1 MADVSAPLS
10 PEVAEYEARNARMR
24 EMLLSSGKNRQKKD
38 KKKVD
43 PENLEHVKFQREVE
57 QGLYQPSPE
66 QIEQLVLVP
75 HFESIHFHNFGQA
88 KQPKKQKKEKDMH
101 RVKDISAAEQSKMRR
116 RARRQAIRAYRQ
128 RVKQPVHMKAQ
139 SSESKDEETTINLE
153 LKDESYD
160 VLKRAVREL
169 SKEVDMIERQN
180 KILVAHLQ
188 LLDKAK
194 QRLDCT
200 ATCSVEAIQWERQLI
215 EEYYAAHP
223 EAKRMI
229 PRRKSRKFLA
239 IQPDGELAELFAKSS
254 SAK

>member
-1 MADVSAPLS
+1 MAESPSAVA

-24 EMLLSSGKNRQKKD
+24 QMLLSSGKNRRKKD
-38 KKKVD
+38 KKKID

-75 HFESIHFHNFGQA
+75 HFDSMHFHDFGNTKITRRKKKA
-88 KQPKKQKKEKDMH
+88 KSEDP
-101 RVKDISAAEQSKMRR
+101 AEELIHGERSEMRR
-116 RARRQAIRAYRQ
+116 RARRLAIRAYRK
-128 RVKQPVHMKAQ
+128 RVKQPVP
-139 SSESKDEETTINLE
+139 SEATATAPNTGAAHINLE

-169 SKEVDMIERQN
+169 TKEVENIERQN

-194 QRLDCT
+194 QMLDCT
-200 ATCSVEAIQWERQLI
+200 AKCSIEAIQWERQLI

-223 EAKRMI
+223 DVKRRI
-229 PRRKSRKFLA
+229 PRRKSRKFLT
-239 IQPDGELAELFAKSS
+239 IPPDGELAELFAKSS